1 MIVAILK
8 GIAIALAVAAAFA
21 FVAGL
26 IFVAVCMIATANY
39 RRTYGDQYDW
49 DDDSQHEEEEL

>member
-26 IFVAVCMIATANY
+26 IFVGVTMIAMASY
-39 RRTYGDQYDW
+39 RRHYGDEYDW
-49 DDDSQHEEEEL
+49 DDDNQHEEDEL

>member
-26 IFVAVCMIATANY
+26 IFICIAIIAMAEY
-39 RRTYGDQYDW
+39 RRHYGDEYDW
-49 DDDSQHEEEEL
+49 DDDNQHEEDEL

>member
-8 GIAIALAVAAAFA
+8 GISIALAVAAAFA

-26 IFVAVCMIATANY
+26 IFVCVTMIAMANY
-39 RRTYGDQYDW
+39 RRNYGDQYDW
-49 DDDSQHEEEEL
+49 DDDNQHEEEL

>member
-26 IFVAVCMIATANY
+26 IFVGVTMIAMASY
-39 RRTYGDQYDW
+39 SRHYGDEYYD
-49 DDDSQHEEEEL
+49 DEEEDE

>member
-26 IFVAVCMIATANY
+26 IFVCITMIAMAHY
-39 RRTYGDQYDW
+39 RRNYGDMYEW
-49 DDDSQHEEEEL
+49 YNEEEKKDEEK

>member
-1 MIVAILK
+1 MILVAILK

-26 IFVAVCMIATANY
+26 IFVGVTMIAMADY
-39 RRTYGDQYDW
+39 RRHYGDEYYED
-49 DDDSQHEEEEL
+49 EEGE

>member
-26 IFVAVCMIATANY
+26 IFICIAIIAMAEY
-39 RRTYGDQYDW
+39 RRHYGDEYYED
-49 DDDSQHEEEEL
+49 EEGE